1 MYHTLAHAKTI
12 EFIEQQLPVRQLA
25 RELCHKFNVFVMSH
39 DEDKNRKKVHL
50 TRESGTPF
58 CSIRTE
64 YTENQAGNE
73 VVKYVVESPMVQKD
87 KGRGQDRHCRESI
100 NLRALLKTLE
110 KDYDDNGQE
119 LDLDFMFNERYKLFT
134 RLEDRAERVFR
145 VGWNS
150 SISIDSD
157 AALSVLRH
165 FFEKEPIND
174 KAQAALEAKYK
185 EHLVNVDKRSKV
197 IEFTNRFVTDCLL
210 LVKYDNCP
218 AIVAKVS
225 FKVDEN
231 NKIKL
236 SVHDGVKCY
245 AEESALAADYPELV
259 ITMKMF
265 NTKNKVSDNNLEDL
279 YPIKS
284 LVSDDEDR
292 IDTDLDVLTIR
303 SGRYDSNCHNIFLT
317 PVTKYE

>member
-39 DEDKNRKKVHL
+39 ENTSRGKVHL
-50 TRESGTPF
+50 TRESGVPF

-110 KDYDDNGQE
+110 KDYDANGKE
-119 LDLDFMFNERYKLFT
+119 LDLDFMFNESYKLFT

-157 AALSVLRH
+157 AALSVLKH

-185 EHLVNVDKRSKV
+185 EHLVNVDKKSKV

-210 LVKYDNCP
+210 LVKYDNYP
-218 AIVAKVS
+218 AVVAKVS
-225 FKVDEN
+225 FKMDEN

-236 SVHDGVKCY
+236 SVHDRVKCY

-265 NTKNKVSDNNLEDL
+265 NTKNKVSDSNSEDL

>member
-39 DEDKNRKKVHL
+39 ENTSRGKVHL
-50 TRESGTPF
+50 TRESGVPF

-110 KDYDDNGQE
+110 KDYDANGKE
-119 LDLDFMFNERYKLFT
+119 LDLDFMFNESYKLFT

-185 EHLVNVDKRSKV
+185 EHLVNVDKKSKV

-210 LVKYDNCP
+210 LVKYDNYP
-218 AIVAKVS
+218 AVVAKVS
-225 FKVDEN
+225 FKMDEN

-236 SVHDGVKCY
+236 SVHDRVKCY

-265 NTKNKVSDNNLEDL
+265 NTKNKVSDNNSEDL

>member
-12 EFIEQQLPVRQLA
+12 EFVEQRLPVKQLA

-39 DEDKNRKKVHL
+39 SEHTHLGKVNL
-50 TRESGTPF
+50 TRESGVPF
-58 CSIRTE
+58 CSIRTQ
-64 YTENQAGNE
+64 YVENQAGKE

-87 KGRGQDRHCRESI
+87 KGRGEDRHCRESI

-110 KDYDDNGQE
+110 KDYDANGKE
-119 LDLDFMFNERYKLFT
+119 LDLDFMFNERYKLFIK
-134 RLEDRAERVFR
+134 LEDRAERVHR
-145 VGWNS
+145 VGWGS
-150 SISIDSD
+150 SVSIDSD
-157 AALSVLRH
+157 AALSVLKY

-185 EHLVNVDKRSKV
+185 EHLVNADKKSKV
-197 IEFTNRFVTDCLL
+197 VEFTNRFVTDCLL

-218 AIVAKVS
+218 AVVAKVS
-225 FKVDEN
+225 FKMDEN

-236 SVHDGVKCY
+236 SIHDGVKCY

-265 NTKNKVSDNNLEDL
+265 NTKNKVSDSNSEDL